1 MGLLRCKADGTSE
14 SWAQYQ
20 YTPLHCMGR
29 MEEHAF
35 EMEYDA
41 DSRTLQ
47 MYNKNMHTNKME
59 QIAKNIRDLEDRD
72 GETTLLTNFD
82 EVGRS
87 GKQPVLRGGAV
98 LGVGGD
104 QGQSIR

>member
-1 MGLLRCKADGTSE
+1 
-14 SWAQYQ
+14 
-20 YTPLHCMGR
+20 
-29 MEEHAF
+29 
-35 EMEYDA
+35 
-41 DSRTLQ
+41 
-47 MYNKNMHTNKME
+47 MHTNKME

-104 QGQSIR
+104 QGQPAEHPIRQQERVVVGVPVTHT